1 MNGQFVTN
9 NEYHHKRVIVIVD
22 RRVSVHRK
30 WSKTSDVM
38 YVFRPNIFGT
48 ILGDRFG
55 FQTMNALSRS
65 YLLSKMKG
73 EQRMQHLSVTDDLK
87 GRMCTMSFHVYSWR
101 RIECYWYFQSGS
113 CTRFKPRYLY
123 ELWPMYFVRDTN
135 RDGFGRVNKKVVDK
149 EWKIPAK
156 DELFDLW
163 YPQITGTKAPK

>member
-1 MNGQFVTN
+1 
-9 NEYHHKRVIVIVD
+9 
-22 RRVSVHRK
+22 
-30 WSKTSDVM
+30 
-38 YVFRPNIFGT
+38 
-48 ILGDRFG
+48 
-55 FQTMNALSRS
+55 
-65 YLLSKMKG
+65 MKG